1 MLVEAQKMFIRWFGK
16 VRRLAKLMR
25 YAPLAIA
32 QLVVVQIQEHTQHQG
47 SLGRVGSG
55 THIER
60 TLSLRN
66 PRNVFLGENVILGP
80 NNVLWASVNAKIII
94 GDYALFAPN
103 VTIVAANHGFKDLTT
118 PINDQP
124 ESEQDVTIGPMS
136 WLGTGVIV
144 LSGVTIGEGAIVAA
158 GAVVIRDVAP
168 YEIVGGI
175 PARRIGSRLETSS

>member
-1 MLVEAQKMFIRWFGK
+1 M
-16 VRRLAKLMR
+16 
-25 YAPLAIA
+25 
-32 QLVVVQIQEHTQHQG
+32 
-47 SLGRVGSG
+47 GRVGSG